1 MKLTNIEMSA
11 YLNSLKEISG
21 KTKGKLSYAVA
32 RNIRKLTNELVEFEN
47 IRNDLICK
55 YGAEVKAENRFVI
68 DPQNNP
74 EGFEKYWKDMQ
85 EYVYI
90 SHEIDIFKIDPIEF
104 ETSDLTAEDIMNIEF
119 MINEE

>member
-1 MKLTNIEMSA
+1 MKLTNVEMSA
-11 YLNSLKEISG
+11 CLNSLKEISA

-47 IRNDLICK
+47 IRNNLICK
-55 YGAEVKAENRFVI
+55 YGSEVKSENRFVI
-68 DPQNNP
+68 DPQSNP
-74 EGFEKYWKDMQ
+74 EGFEKYWQDMQ
-85 EYVYI
+85 EYIYI
-90 SHEIDIFKIDPIEF
+90 SHDVDIFKIDPIEF

>member
-32 RNIRKLTNELVEFEN
+32 RNIRKLTNELVEFEDT
-47 IRNDLICK
+47 RNELICK
-55 YGAEVKAENRFVI
+55 YGSETENGQYII
-68 DPQNNP
+68 DPQSNP
-74 EGFEKYWKDMQ
+74 DGFEKYWKDMQ
-85 EYVYI
+85 EYSYI
-90 SHEIDIFKIDPIEF
+90 SHDVDIFRIDPVVF

-119 MINEE
+119 MIDEE